1 MSSESVS
8 QQLDERRIFVFLKHD
23 LVEQFLS
30 ENLLLLSR
38 QRENIRQGFDDHG
51 RRLTE
56 TRSKLQTLL
65 LYRRS
70 ISGDAAEFLHQLIE
84 LGDVVVDIFIAVLR
98 IAEVARF
105 GKRKY

>member
-1 MSSESVS
+1 VS

-38 QRENIRQGFDDHG
+38 QGENIRQGFDDHG

-56 TRSKLQTLL
+56 KRSKLQTLL

-84 LGDVVVDIFIAVLR
+84 PGDVVIDIFIAVLR